1 MVEMKLN
8 LKRITAAFAAAAVT
22 FSSNVI
28 PYAGNDFTAEA
39 KYGTGDN
46 VVEYLD
52 RGISAVN
59 TGSGMLVSW
68 RFLANDDDNAVFN
81 LYRDNN
87 LVYTSNAGDA
97 TCYLDAGGSASSTYK
112 VETVVGG
119 TVTSTS
125 TCNMIS
131 GNSYFDIP
139 LDRPSS
145 VYTPNDC
152 SVGDV
157 DGDGVYELFV
167 KWDPSTSKDNSQK
180 GVTDP
185 CIIDCY
191 KMDGTKLWRINIGT
205 NIRSGA
211 HYTQFFVA
219 DFDLDGK
226 CEMTCKT
233 ADGTVDG
240 KGNVIGDASADYC
253 DSSGLIYSGP
263 EYYTL
268 FDGETG
274 EALHTIDYEP
284 GRGDPTKWGK
294 SSDKYNRV
302 ERYWGVVA
310 YLDGVTPCV
319 VTGRGYYGRM
329 TATAYTVVNDKLVKL
344 WAFDTGTSSSA
355 LGYGD
360 GNHNSMPAD
369 VDGDGKQEI
378 ITGSTCID
386 DDGTI
391 KWCTNQ
397 GHGDA
402 MHVGDF
408 LPDNSGI
415 EVFICHED
423 SPYGVTLID
432 ADTGS
437 KLFHIDA
444 DGDTGRCCAGNIW
457 TGNAGA
463 EFWFNTTTVNGSGTT
478 LSCRRP
484 SINFMS
490 YWDGDLEREALDGY
504 TDSPATI
511 ADMNADGILN
521 NILTTTGYY
530 TCNTTK
536 GTPCL
541 SADIFGDWREEL
553 IVRAADGNS
562 VGIFATT
569 YDTDYRITTLMHDP
583 QYRNQVAAQ
592 NVAYNQP
599 PHPSFYLGSEE
610 SLPER
615 PAVTICTGSGKKG
628 AVIDTAH
635 KYMIKNSNSGLY
647 MEVAD
652 GVAANGT
659 AVNQGSSDYNGW
671 TFVEAGGG
679 YYYLYS
685 ELGDYVLDLPYGSAD
700 NGTEMGIWNNDESDA
715 RKFKFVDNGDGT
727 YTICTKSSNDESC
740 LGIIGGSTDE
750 GERVIQWTC
759 DGTANQKWILEIKV
773 DPISGNLIENLER
786 KDIDRYLS
794 WSIVTSMKTGDVVYG
809 DRDFTYT
816 SLPAE
821 IDGAE
826 AIRTACD
833 SKLSTSDLGVFT
845 AGADVSVY
853 IAMDSR
859 VTTLPSW
866 LSNWENTGLTALSSN
881 DVTFNLY
888 KKNFNEGET
897 VTLGQNG
904 QSSGCIGYTVFAKAL
919 PVSGV
924 LIQELDVIDLGN
936 AGNWSI
942 VPSIAENDVVYG
954 DRDVTYIG
962 MPAEI
967 VGAETIRTA
976 CDSKN
981 STSDLATFITG
992 ADVTVYIAID
1002 SRVTTLP
1009 SWLSSWTNSGLTVQN
1024 SNSVTYNIYSM
1035 EYSAGETVTLG
1046 QNGQSSGCVGYT
1058 VFVQADNQQTVIT
1071 TTTSTTTTTT
1081 TTTTTSPPSVVTG
1094 YGDSNYNGEV
1104 EVADAVYILQGIAD
1118 PSNEDFA
1125 LTEEGKNQANCYD
1138 PENSGIDAQDALA
1151 IQMYMADM
1159 ISLPYYG

>member
-1 MVEMKLN
+1 MKFN
-8 LKRITAAFAAAAVT
+8 FRRITAAAAAVVLT
-22 FSSNVI
+22 GTSGII
-28 PYAGNDFTAEA
+28 PQAKSPDFTAEA
-39 KYGTGDN
+39 ASATAGN

-52 RGISAVN
+52 RGITAVN
-59 TGSGMLVSW
+59 TGSGMLVTW
-68 RFLANDDDNAVFN
+68 RFLASDDINAVFK
-81 LYRDNN
+81 LYRDDT

-97 TCYLDAGGSASSTYK
+97 TSYLDAGGSASSTYK
-112 VETVVGG
+112 VETLVGG
-119 TVTSTS
+119 VVKSTDVCKLTS
-125 TCNMIS
+125 S
-131 GNSYFDIP
+131 GAYFDVK
-139 LDRPSS
+139 LDRPGS

-157 DGDGVYELFV
+157 DGDGQYELFV

-191 KMDGTKLWRINIGT
+191 RLDGTKLWRINIGQ

-226 CEMTCKT
+226 AEMTCKT

-240 KGNVIGDASADYC
+240 QGNVIGDASADYC

-274 EALHTIDYEP
+274 KALHTIDYEP

-310 YLDGVTPCV
+310 YLDGVTPSV

-329 TATAYTVVNDKLVKL
+329 TATAYKVENDQLVKL

-415 EVFICHED
+415 EIFICHED

-432 ADTGS
+432 GDTGS

-457 TGNAGA
+457 TGNDGA

-484 SINFMS
+484 SINFMI

-511 ADMNADGILN
+511 ADMNDSGY
-521 NILTTTGYY
+521 LTTILSTDGYY

-553 IVRAADGNS
+553 IVRAAAGDS
-562 VGIFATT
+562 VRIFSTT

-583 QYRNQVAAQ
+583 QYRNQVACQ
-592 NVAYNQP
+592 QVAYNQP
-599 PHPSFYLGSEE
+599 PHTSFYIGSEK
-610 SLPER
+610 
-615 PAVTICTGSGKKG
+615 AVPDRVEVTVGASSGKRG
-628 AVIDTAH
+628 AAIDTTH
-635 KYMIKNSNSGLY
+635 KYMFKNYGSGLY
-647 MEVAD
+647 MEVA
-652 GVAANGT
+652 GGT
-659 AVNQGSSDYNGW
+659 AAAGTNVQQGTSEYNGW
-671 TFVEAGGG
+671 NLESAGGG
-679 YYYLYS
+679 YYYIYS
-685 ELGDYVLDLPYGSAD
+685 ELGDGRTYLLDLDYGKVD
-700 NGTEMGIWNNDESDA
+700 NGTNIGIYTNTASDA
-715 RKFKFVDNGDGT
+715 QLFKFVDNGDGT
-727 YTICTKSSNDESC
+727 YTICTKPTADESC
-740 LGIIGGSTDE
+740 IGIVSGSTEE
-750 GERVIQWTC
+750 GANVLQWAC
-759 DGTANQKWILEIKV
+759 DGSANQKWILEIKI
-773 DPISGNLIENLER
+773 DPLNGKLFKNLIR
-786 KDIDRYLS
+786 KDIDRYQS
-794 WSIVTSMKTGDVVYG
+794 WSISKSTATGGLLFG
-809 DRDFTYT
+809 DRDFTFT
-816 SLPAE
+816 TLPAE

-826 AIRTACD
+826 SILTACD
-833 SKLSTSDLGVFT
+833 SKLSTSDLATFT
-845 AGADVSVY
+845 AGTNMSVY
-853 IAMDSR
+853 VLMDNR
-859 VTTLPSW
+859 VTTAPSW
-866 LSNWENTGLTALSSN
+866 LADWETTSLSAVSSN
-881 DVTFNLY
+881 SVTFVIYKKDVTAGT
-888 KKNFNEGET
+888 E

-904 QSSGCIGYTVFAKAL
+904 QSSGCIGYTVFGRAL
-919 PVSGV
+919 PISGKLV
-924 LIQELDVIDLGN
+924 QNLTVADIANGGGWLIDE
-936 AGNWSI
+936 
-942 VPSIAENDVVYG
+942 SIADGEELYG
-954 DRDVTYIG
+954 DRIFTY
-962 MPAEI
+962 AELPSELQ
-967 VGAETIRTA
+967 GAEAILTS

-981 STSDLATFITG
+981 STSDLATFVAG
-992 ADVTVYIAID
+992 DDVTVYLAFD
-1002 SRVTTLP
+1002 ARVTTLP
-1009 SWLSSWTNSGLTVQN
+1009 DWVSEYTATDLTFTSSNE
-1024 SNSVTYNIYSM
+1024 VTYVVYSKDFA
-1035 EYSAGETVTLG
+1035 SGETVTLG
-1046 QNGQSSGCVGYT
+1046 QNGQSSGCVNYT
-1058 VFVQADNQQTVIT
+1058 VLVKALDEESTTEPATEPTTPEATTEPT
-1071 TTTSTTTTTT
+1071 TTPSTEI
-1081 TTTTTSPPSVVTG
+1081 VW
-1094 YGDSNYNGEV
+1094 GDANGDGEV
-1104 EVADAVYILQGIAD
+1104 LVNDVILVMSYVANPDNSAITAEGMSNSDVYQNGDGLAVTDA
-1118 PSNEDFA
+1118 
-1125 LTEEGKNQANCYD
+1125 T
-1138 PENSGIDAQDALA
+1138 A
-1151 IQMYMADM
+1151 IQKYLTKL
-1159 ISLPYYG
+1159 IPSLPES

>member
-1 MVEMKLN
+1 MACKNVPEGNLCRKVNLFMKPN
-8 LKRITAAFAAAAVT
+8 FKR
-22 FSSNVI
+22 
-28 PYAGNDFTAEA
+28 FTAGVA
-39 KYGTGDN
+39 ALLIGTASMTVPVEKSEIVADAATSGN

-52 RGISAVN
+52 RGITAVN

-68 RFLANDDDNAVFN
+68 RYLANDSDDAVFK
-81 LYRDNN
+81 LYRDNT
-87 LVYTSNAGDA
+87 LIYTSNAGDA

-112 VETVVGG
+112 VETLSGS
-119 TVTSTS
+119 TVKSTDVCTFTS
-125 TCNMIS
+125 S
-131 GNSYFDIP
+131 GNYFDIK
-139 LDRPSS
+139 LDRPGSI
-145 VYTPNDC
+145 YTPNDC

-157 DGDGVYELFV
+157 DGDGQYELFL

-191 KMDGTKLWRINIGT
+191 RMDGTKLWRINLGV

-233 ADGTVDG
+233 GDGTVDG
-240 KGNVIGDASADYC
+240 QGNVIGDASAVWR

-268 FDGETG
+268 FDCETG
-274 EALHTIDYEP
+274 AALHTIDYEP

-310 YLDGVTPCV
+310 YLDGVTPSV

-329 TATAYTVVNDKLVKL
+329 TATAYKVENDKLVKL

-408 LPDNSGI
+408 LPDNNGI

-437 KLFHIDA
+437 KLFHINA

-457 TGNAGA
+457 SENPGA

-511 ADMNADGILN
+511 TDMDSSGY
-521 NILTTTGYY
+521 LTTILSTDGYY

-562 VGIFATT
+562 VRIFATT

-599 PHPSFYLGSEE
+599 PHPSFYLGSDE
-610 SLPER
+610 SLPAR
-615 PAVTICTGSGKKG
+615 PDVTIVEGG
-628 AVIDTAH
+628 ASTLKVGATMDTTN
-635 KYMIKNSNSGLY
+635 KYMFKNVNSGLY
-647 MEVAD
+647 LEVAG
-652 GVAANGT
+652 GVGANGT
-659 AVNQGSSDYNGW
+659 NVQQGEAGETVANTWKLVD
-671 TFVEAGGG
+671 AGGG
-679 YYYLYS
+679 YYYIRS
-685 ELGDYVLDLPYGSAD
+685 CTGDGKTYFLDLEYGGTD
-700 NGTEMGIWNNDESDA
+700 NGTNIGIWTNDESDA
-715 RKFKFVDNGDGT
+715 RKFKFVNNGDGSYTIVTKSTKDASCLGVVSGSTEVGANVCQWECNGSDDQKWVAEKITIKDGITLDESKCYMFKNVASQKYLEIEGGVQANGTNVQQWGADEPASHNVWHVKAINWGYYYVYSALGDGQTWLLNVNGNGSDGTNIDINENNGYSSQYFKFVDNEDGT
-727 YTICTKSSNDESC
+727 YTIVTRASRDLSC
-740 LGIIGGSTDE
+740 VAVGADSTDS
-750 GERVIQWTC
+750 GANILQWTINGK
-759 DGTANQKWILEIKV
+759 DSQKWI
-773 DPISGNLIENLER
+773 IEEVE
-786 KDIDRYLS
+786 Y
-794 WSIVTSMKTGDVVYG
+794 
-809 DRDFTYT
+809 
-816 SLPAE
+816 E
-821 IDGAE
+821 
-826 AIRTACD
+826 
-833 SKLSTSDLGVFT
+833 
-845 AGADVSVY
+845 
-853 IAMDSR
+853 
-859 VTTLPSW
+859 
-866 LSNWENTGLTALSSN
+866 
-881 DVTFNLY
+881 
-888 KKNFNEGET
+888 
-897 VTLGQNG
+897 
-904 QSSGCIGYTVFAKAL
+904 L
-919 PVSGV
+919 PVV
-924 LIQELDVIDLGN
+924 
-936 AGNWSI
+936 
-942 VPSIAENDVVYG
+942 
-954 DRDVTYIG
+954 
-962 MPAEI
+962 
-967 VGAETIRTA
+967 
-976 CDSKN
+976 
-981 STSDLATFITG
+981 
-992 ADVTVYIAID
+992 
-1002 SRVTTLP
+1002 
-1009 SWLSSWTNSGLTVQN
+1009 
-1024 SNSVTYNIYSM
+1024 
-1035 EYSAGETVTLG
+1035 
-1046 QNGQSSGCVGYT
+1046 
-1058 VFVQADNQQTVIT
+1058 T
-1071 TTTSTTTTTT
+1071 TTTTTTTTVTTTTTT
-1081 TTTTTSPPSVVTG
+1081 TTTTTATEETTTTTVAVEETK
-1094 YGDSNYNGEV
+1094 YGDADCSGNV
-1104 EVADAVYILQGIAD
+1104 ELNDAVKIMCWIAD
-1118 PSNEDFA
+1118 
-1125 LTEEGKNQANCYD
+1125 EENN
-1138 PENSGIDAQDALA
+1138 PMTAQEKDNADVYQRGDGVNNMDALA
-1151 IQMYMADM
+1151 IQKKLAQL
-1159 ISLPYYG
+1159 IPELPESIM